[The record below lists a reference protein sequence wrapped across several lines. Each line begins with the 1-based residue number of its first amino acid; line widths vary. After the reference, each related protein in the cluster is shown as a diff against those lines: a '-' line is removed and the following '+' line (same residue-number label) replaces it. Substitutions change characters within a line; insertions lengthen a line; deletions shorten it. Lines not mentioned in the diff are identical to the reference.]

1 MAQGI
6 VRITPKSPGT
16 LQVTAVDPV
25 NPFRIR
31 VGQSLT
37 FEKPDFRVELDDL
50 VDFYALSDSTAKVTQ
65 VVVTTVGVA

>member
-16 LQVTAVDPV
+16 LEVTAVDPV

-31 VGQSLT
+31 VGQMLT
-37 FEKPDFRVELDDL
+37 FEKPTFRVERDDI
-50 VDFYALSDSTAKVTQ
+50 VDFTALSDSTAKVTK
-65 VVVTTVGVA
+65 VAVTVGLD